1 MAKEIHLDNV
11 RKEFDDIVAVSD
23 VDVEF
28 EAGDFVSLV
37 GPSGCGKTT
46 TLRMIAGLEAPTSG
60 RVRFDGEDFTGAPPQ
75 QRPISMVFQNTAL
88 FPHMTCRENIGY
100 GLKVRGVSKAE
111 RDERIEEAADILQ
124 IPAQLEKTPDELSG
138 GQQQRVALGRAF
150 VERPDVLLL
159 DEPMSDLD
167 AKLKEELRVEIQRL
181 HRNLDATMVYV
192 THDQNEAMT
201 MSDRIA
207 LMDDGTV
214 AQYDSPETLFD
225 RPDSEYVA
233 TFIGTP
239 TANVLPF
246 ETDGGEAVHPRGM
259 ARLDVP
265 STLADERQFGVGVR
279 PRALAVGGGTLELD
293 VSVDVIEPMGHEY
306 AVHSTT
312 PDGET
317 AVEFVVDDAS
327 GLAVGQTVTVGATL
341 ADLFFFDRT
350 GEALAYGSDLAA
362 AREAER

>member
-1 MAKEIHLDNV
+1 MAKEIHLDHV

-23 VDVEF
+23 VDVTF

-46 TLRMIAGLEAPTSG
+46 TLRMIAGLETPTSG
-60 RVRFDGEDFTGAPPQ
+60 RIRFDGVDLTDAQPQ
-75 QRPISMVFQNTAL
+75 ERPISMVFQNTAL

-100 GLKVRGVSKAE
+100 GLKVHGVPKAE

-124 IPAQLEKTPDELSG
+124 IPTQLEKMPSELSG

-150 VERPDVLLL
+150 VERPEVLLL

-181 HRNLDATMVYV
+181 HRNLDATIVYV
-192 THDQNEAMT
+192 THDQGEAMT

-207 LMDDGTV
+207 LMDEGSI
-214 AQYDSPETLFD
+214 AQYDDPETLFD
-225 RPDSEYVA
+225 RPVSEYVA

-239 TANVLPF
+239 TTNIIAF
-246 ETDGGEAVHPRGM
+246 DIEDGTAVHPHGA

-265 STLADERQFGVGVR
+265 SQLSSAGRVSVGVR
-279 PRALAVGGGTLELD
+279 PRALTVGDGQIALE
-293 VSVDVIEPMGHEY
+293 VTVEVIETTGHEY
-306 AVHSTT
+306 AVHATT
-312 PDGET
+312 PSGKSSVD
-317 AVEFVVDDAS
+317 FVVDDAS
-327 GLAVGQTVTVGATL
+327 DLAVGETVTVGAEL
-341 ADLFFFDRT
+341 SDLFFFDAT
-350 GEALAYGSDLAA
+350 GDALAYGADLAA
-362 AREAER
+362 TRGAEQ

>member
-1 MAKEIHLDNV
+1 MAKEIRLDNI
-11 RKEFDDIVAVSD
+11 RKEFDDVVAVSD
-23 VDVEF
+23 VDVTF

-46 TLRMIAGLEAPTSG
+46 TLRMIAGLETPTSG
-60 RVRFDGEDFTGAPPQ
+60 RLSFDGEDLTGAPPQ

-100 GLKVRGVSKAE
+100 GLAVRGVPKTE
-111 RDERIEEAADILQ
+111 RDERIEEAAGILQ
-124 IPAQLEKTPDELSG
+124 IPSQLEKMPTELSG

-207 LMDDGTV
+207 LMREGTV
-214 AQYDSPETLFD
+214 AQYDDPETLFD
-225 RPDSEYVA
+225 RPRTEYAA

-239 TANVLPF
+239 TANRLAFDVEGDQAVGATTRFDLPSGVSA
-246 ETDGGEAVHPRGM
+246 DGP
-259 ARLDVP
+259 L
-265 STLADERQFGVGVR
+265 TVGVR
-279 PRALAVGGGTLELD
+279 PRALSVGDGYLELD
-293 VSVDVIEPMGHEY
+293 VAVDVIEPMGHEY
-306 AVHSTT
+306 VVHSTT
-312 PDGET
+312 TTGET
-317 AVEFVVDDAS
+317 SVEFVVDDVA
-327 GLAVGQTVTVGATL
+327 GLAVGDAVTVGASL
-341 ADLFFFDRT
+341 ADLLFFDPDGR
-350 GEALAYGSDLAA
+350 AVAYGSDLAR
-362 AREAER
+362 REAEQQ

>member
-1 MAKEIHLDNV
+1 MAKEIHLDTV
-11 RKEFDDIVAVSD
+11 RKEFGDVVAVD
-23 VDVEF
+23 EIDLTF
-28 EAGDFVSLV
+28 EAGEFVSLV

-46 TLRMIAGLEAPTSG
+46 TLRIIAGLETPTG
-60 RVRFDGEDFTGAPPQ
+60 GHVRFDGEEFTDASPQ

-100 GLKVRGVSKAE
+100 GLKVHGVPKAE

-124 IPAQLEKTPDELSG
+124 IPAQLEKMPGELSG

-150 VERPDVLLL
+150 VERPEVLLL

-207 LMDDGTV
+207 LMDAGRV
-214 AQYDSPETLFD
+214 AQYDDPETLFH
-225 RPDSEYVA
+225 RPVSEYVA

-239 TANVLPF
+239 TTNVVPIEL
-246 ETDGGEAVHPRGM
+246 EGGTAVHPT

-265 STLADERQFGVGVR
+265 SALASEPRLGVGVR
-279 PRALAVGGGTLELD
+279 PRALAVGNGTFELE
-293 VSVDVIEPMGHEY
+293 VTVDVVEPMGHEY
-306 AVHSTT
+306 AVHATT
-312 PDGET
+312 PDSQT
-317 AVEFVVDDAS
+317 SVEFVVDDAS
-327 GLAVGQTVTVGATL
+327 GLEVGETVTVGSAL
-341 ADLFFFDRT
+341 ADLFFFDET
-350 GEALAYGSDLAA
+350 GDILAYGSDLATA
-362 AREAER
+362 TEARR